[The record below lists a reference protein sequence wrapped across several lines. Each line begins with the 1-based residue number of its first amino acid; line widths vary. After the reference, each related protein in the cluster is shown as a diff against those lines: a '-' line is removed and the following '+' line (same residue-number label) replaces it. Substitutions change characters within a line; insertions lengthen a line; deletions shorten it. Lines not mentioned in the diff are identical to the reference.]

1 MEKLQ
6 EYKQSQK
13 EWRDI
18 SGNQLS
24 NANNILLTFSSALFV
39 FILGKSSENKIYFNS
54 SMGFD
59 FETITFW
66 LSIFLLSFSILYGF
80 CVLITRLYDARI
92 SRHIVLTRQRFLSKH
107 IDEENQNKL
116 PRNDF
121 PRFNFC
127 DRVEVLWK
135 IMFYK
140 LPFIKSERILND
152 ETIIEDFQELRRIS
166 KVLGTATWRWT
177 KIQFGLFLFSGF
189 VYLIYSLQT

>member
-39 FILGKSSENKIYFNS
+39 FLLDKDNKGIYLEKSQNIDWNILLYWI
-54 SMGFD
+54 
-59 FETITFW
+59 
-66 LSIFLLSFSILYGF
+66 SIFFLSLSILYGF

-92 SRHIVLTRQRFLSKH
+92 SRHIVLTRQRFFKEH
-107 IDEENQNKL
+107 ENEEDDKKEL

-121 PRFNFC
+121 EDFKLC
-127 DRVEVLWK
+127 DRIEILWR
-135 IMFYK
+135 IIFTK
-140 LPFIKSERILND
+140 LPFIKSEEISKKKDILVS
-152 ETIIEDFQELRRIS
+152 FQDLRRIS

-177 KIQFGLFLFSGF
+177 KIQFGLLLFSGLT
-189 VYLIYSLQT
+189 YLISNI